1 MAQRNEANEP
11 SDEFKRFR
19 ALAQKLI
26 RVPKREVDEKRL
38 EYERKKKRA
47 NRK

>member
-1 MAQRNEANEP
+1 MAQRKEAGHP

-19 ALAQKLI
+19 ALAEKLI

-38 EYERKKKRA
+38 EYERKKKRN